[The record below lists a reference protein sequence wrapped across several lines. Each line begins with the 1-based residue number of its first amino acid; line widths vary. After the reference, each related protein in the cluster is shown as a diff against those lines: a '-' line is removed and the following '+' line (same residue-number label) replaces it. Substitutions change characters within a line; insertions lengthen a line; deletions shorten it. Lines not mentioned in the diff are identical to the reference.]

1 MRFRSDTT
9 YTGEPSSEYLIDKSE
24 QLRRQIEMEKVCQSC
39 HNTDWVNQHFVKLD
53 STIAETDMMCLSA
66 TQLLQKAWNEGL
78 ADPSNPF
85 DETIERLWIKQ
96 WFFYANSVRYASAMG
111 GYDYATFKNGWW
123 ELTANLLEIFK
134 LTQNQK

>member
-1 MRFRSDTT
+1 M
-9 YTGEPSSEYLIDKSE
+9 
-24 QLRRQIEMEKVCQSC
+24 RRQIEMKKVCQGC

-53 STIAETDMMCLSA
+53 ATIAETDRMSLSA
-66 TQLLQKAWNEGL
+66 TLLLQKAWNEGL
-78 ADPSNPF
+78 ADPANPF
-85 DETIERLWIKQ
+85 DETIERLWTKQ

-111 GYDYATFKNGWW
+111 GPDFATFKNGWW